1 MEEQRLP
8 ELQDQQRKDPKIF
21 VILGWVFTA
30 LTLFIMPFIFGP
42 AAIVMGAIAIK
53 RGSKANGIWII
64 VLSSLFILL
73 YILITVFAVSFLMN
87 MPTAP

>member
-1 MEEQRLP
+1 MEERLP
-8 ELQDQQRKDPKIF
+8 DLNDQPRKDPKIF

-30 LTLFIMPFIFGP
+30 LTLFVMPFIFGP

-53 RGSKANGIWII
+53 RGSKSNGIWII
-64 VLSSLFILL
+64 VLSALFLLL
-73 YILITVFAVSFLMN
+73 YVLVTVFAISFLMN